1 MTKPLDQR
9 TASFLFALVL
19 SIVLCVTAILYGG
32 QAPADEPLKTEST
45 AIIHEPEFGGV
56 YITITIEDFN
66 ALGFEYGDSVDVVF
80 SNGYRMDDIPYFSG
94 YYVDVGE
101 PLLIAYPGYDYIKA
115 AVNYGADVWE
125 TGQLNEDDT
134 AEIRLRERGKYLDT
148 QKARDIHYYD
158 ERERY
163 DNDVSFANF
172 RNIRMGSLKE
182 GILYRSA
189 SPCDNQHNRAP
200 YADALM
206 KEAGVLC
213 VLDLADTGE
222 KIDGYIAK
230 EDFNSPWFLS
240 LYEKGQV
247 IPLAMSMNFAS
258 EEFTSKI
265 AQGFTAM
272 SEFPGP
278 YLVHCTEGKDR
289 TGFVCML
296 IEALA
301 GASYQEIVDD
311 YMKTYDEYYRINEA
325 SDPERYRLILEKNLL
340 PMIRFVAGDDTVDI
354 TTADLAPLARD
365 FLVRCGMTEAQIDRF
380 LARITG

>member
-1 MTKPLDQR
+1 
-9 TASFLFALVL
+9 
-19 SIVLCVTAILYGG
+19 
-32 QAPADEPLKTEST
+32 
-45 AIIHEPEFGGV
+45 
-56 YITITIEDFN
+56 
-66 ALGFEYGDSVDVVF
+66 
-80 SNGYRMDDIPYFSG
+80 
-94 YYVDVGE
+94 
-101 PLLIAYPGYDYIKA
+101 
-115 AVNYGADVWE
+115 
-125 TGQLNEDDT
+125 
-134 AEIRLRERGKYLDT
+134 
-148 QKARDIHYYD
+148 
-158 ERERY
+158 
-163 DNDVSFANF
+163 
-172 RNIRMGSLKE
+172 
-182 GILYRSA
+182 
-189 SPCDNQHNRAP
+189 
-200 YADALM
+200 M